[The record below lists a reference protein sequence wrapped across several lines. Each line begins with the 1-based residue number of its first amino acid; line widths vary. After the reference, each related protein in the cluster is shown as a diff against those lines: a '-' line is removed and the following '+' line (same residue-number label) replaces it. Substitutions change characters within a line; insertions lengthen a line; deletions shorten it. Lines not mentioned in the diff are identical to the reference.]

1 MNSSEMAGSPMS
13 PRRLA
18 VAVFLLLALWVHPT
32 QPAVTKVKGTS
43 KDATVTPRV
52 THSLSPFAPCAAPT
66 LTV

>member
-1 MNSSEMAGSPMS
+1 MAGSPMS

-43 KDATVTPRV
+43 EDPTNIPCITLSLHSRPR
-52 THSLSPFAPCAAPT
+52 AAPT